1 MKQQEKNKTQKRVT
15 ARLDKRCNMKKLKS
29 EKNGAILK
37 ECNTKTVQLEKRC
50 KMKRV
55 KHEKNETRKKCNTK

>member
-1 MKQQEKNKTQKRVT
+1 
-15 ARLDKRCNMKKLKS
+15 MKKLKS

-50 KMKRV
+50 KMKTV